1 MEQDRE
7 DFAIDIRIHNK
18 SAFMMLSFQDRI
30 IKLRNYF
37 KKEEY
42 LFLGMSKEKKCD
54 FRRLTKQFSLDK
66 EDNFTILKKM
76 RITRSE

>member
-1 MEQDRE
+1 MEQDR
-7 DFAIDIRIHNK
+7 DNFAIDIRICNK
-18 SAFMMLSFQDRI
+18 SAFMMLLFQDRI
-30 IKLRNYF
+30 IKLRKYF

-42 LFLGMSKEKKCD
+42 LFLGMSKEKKHH

-66 EDNFTILKKM
+66 EDNFTILKKT

>member
-1 MEQDRE
+1 MEQDR
-7 DFAIDIRIHNK
+7 DNFAIDIRIRNK

-42 LFLGMSKEKKCD
+42 PFLSMSKEKKGD
-54 FRRLTKQFSLDK
+54 FRRLTKQFSLNK
-66 EDNFTILKKM
+66 EDNFTILKKT

>member
-1 MEQDRE
+1 MEQDRD
-7 DFAIDIRIHNK
+7 DFAIDIRIRNK

-42 LFLGMSKEKKCD
+42 PFLGMSKEKKSD
-54 FRRLTKQFSLDK
+54 FRRQFSLDK
-66 EDNFTILKKM
+66 EDNFTILKKK

>member
-18 SAFMMLSFQDRI
+18 SVFMMLSFQDRI

-42 LFLGMSKEKKCD
+42 PFLGMSKEKKLD

-66 EDNFTILKKM
+66 EDNFIILKKM
-76 RITRSE
+76 RITQSE

>member
-1 MEQDRE
+1 MEG
-7 DFAIDIRIHNK
+7 DFAMNIRIHNK
-18 SAFMMLSFQDRI
+18 SAFMMLLFQDRA

-42 LFLGMSKEKKCD
+42 TFLGMSKEKKCD

-66 EDNFTILKKM
+66 EDNFTILKKT

>member
-1 MEQDRE
+1 MEG
-7 DFAIDIRIHNK
+7 DFAMNIRIRNK

-42 LFLGMSKEKKCD
+42 LFLGMSKEKKRD

-76 RITRSE
+76 RITQSE